1 MRGRY
6 SSSTARSITTNSDGP
21 SASMGRIGGNDCASG
36 MKHYVPIMFLSA
48 RGLKSGYTSVAT
60 RPLPP
65 RRLSAP
71 PPTSEAYIREN
82 IDSMRRTPEYV
93 EGPEAWTRFET
104 AMKRVVAVPHA
115 EIQRRIEEQR

>member
-36 MKHYVPIMFLSA
+36 MKHYVPVMFSNA

-65 RRLSAP
+65 NRLSTRGAGWQSLPAYFRGRRHLGLGAGHGQLNSAP
-71 PPTSEAYIREN
+71 EKVNLR
-82 IDSMRRTPEYV
+82 
-93 EGPEAWTRFET
+93 
-104 AMKRVVAVPHA
+104 K
-115 EIQRRIEEQR
+115 